1 MLMLFVSKMHVS
13 LDIPLSWNIIQLVR
27 EMVAHLCALTLVCT
41 EQMLPN
47 MGDHEWKSEF
57 SFSLLS
63 KLMAI
68 SLPDFFI
75 VGSKRNIT

>member
-13 LDIPLSWNIIQLVR
+13 LNIPLSWNIIQLVR

-47 MGDHEWKSEF
+47 MGDHE
-57 SFSLLS
+57 
-63 KLMAI
+63 
-68 SLPDFFI
+68 
-75 VGSKRNIT
+75 